1 MHISLIHLIPKVLRQ
16 CIDEEFQ
23 HIVQFKSE
31 LRFTLWPRL
40 NKGIMHYLNDH
51 PEKELILQA
60 CYQYLAHH
68 HCIIST
74 SLCGY
79 SFSEIHINHGP
90 IISNSASYC
99 YLTSA
104 ISLIHHNPNIG
115 EVDWL
120 LKNKSKLW
128 CDICGVFLVYEY
140 RYGESMADVVSF
152 AEQFAPMNKVN
163 SFRSRNYA

>member
-1 MHISLIHLIPKVLRQ
+1 MHISLIHLIPKALRQ
-16 CIDEEFQ
+16 HIDEEFQ
-23 HIVQFKSE
+23 HVVQFKSE
-31 LRFTLWPRL
+31 LRFTLWPSL
-40 NKGIMHYLNDH
+40 HKGILYYLNSH

-79 SFSEIHINHGP
+79 SFSAIHINHGP
-90 IISNSASYC
+90 IVSNSASYW

-115 EVDWL
+115 DVDWL
-120 LKNKSKLW
+120 LKDKSKLW
-128 CDICGVFLVYEY
+128 RDMCGVFLVYEY
-140 RYGESMADVVSF
+140 RYRESMADVVSF
-152 AEQFAPMNKVN
+152 AEQFAPMNKVK